1 MIIKIRIINNYFEVV
16 RMAKR
21 ALSEKIIIESVLPK
35 VVTKNFSDLFSLQ
48 IISLLKFFCP
58 SKVSYFL
65 PRASCAT

>member
-1 MIIKIRIINNYFEVV
+1 
-16 RMAKR
+16 MAKR

-35 VVTKNFSDLFSLQ
+35 VVIKTFCDLFSLQ
-48 IISLLKFFCP
+48 IISLPKFFCL